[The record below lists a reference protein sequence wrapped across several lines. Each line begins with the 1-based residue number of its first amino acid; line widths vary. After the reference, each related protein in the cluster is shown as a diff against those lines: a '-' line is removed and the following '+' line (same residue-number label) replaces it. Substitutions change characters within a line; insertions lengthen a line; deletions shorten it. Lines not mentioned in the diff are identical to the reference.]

1 MFQIEEN
8 SMRRRNL
15 LLGLALAASMIGIS
29 TANAGDNARADG
41 RFTIWTPDQWVV
53 ESGGKNF
60 RAHNPQNTITVVA
73 ARLPGAAANA
83 VVAAKA
89 FVDDEL
95 DEADFAGDTLAG
107 TAEDE
112 GDDVV
117 FAVRTVADG
126 ADLLVVLSY
135 GDEQILGQPGPRQA
149 VERIRASL
157 KAQ

>member
-1 MFQIEEN
+1 MH
-8 SMRRRNL
+8 RRTL
-15 LLGLALAASMIGIS
+15 LLGLALAASMFGMS
-29 TANAGDNARADG
+29 AANAGDNVRADG
-41 RFTIWTPDQWVV
+41 QFTIWTPDQWVV
-53 ESGGKNF
+53 ESGGKSF

-83 VVAAKA
+83 VAAAKA
-89 FVDDEL
+89 FIEDEL
-95 DEADFAGDTLAG
+95 DEVDYTGSELAG

-117 FAVRTVADG
+117 FAARTIVAG

-135 GDEQILGQPGPRQA
+135 GDGQILGQAGPRQA
-149 VERIRASL
+149 VERVRASL

>member
-1 MFQIEEN
+1 MH
-8 SMRRRNL
+8 RRTL
-15 LLGLALAASMIGIS
+15 LLGLALAASMFGMPA
-29 TANAGDNARADG
+29 ANAGENVRADG
-41 RFTIWTPDQWVV
+41 QFAIWTPDQWIV

-60 RAHNPQNTITVVA
+60 RAHNPQNTMTVVA

-83 VVAAKA
+83 VAAAKA

-117 FAVRTVADG
+117 FAMRTVVAG
-126 ADLLVVLSY
+126 ADLLVVLTY